1 MSQVW
6 FYIEP
11 NDNLNKRAVVELELV
26 CFTHWVHIIGRN
38 CRIFHI
44 NYHCSQPYLGC
55 VTSVADWNPFFG
67 YEDQWPIFSTTNG
80 DTKLVARGK
89 KTWGIQKW
97 GQLTSQWP
105 LFTGPWIPCFLLLFS
120 KFGRRRMV
128 DTVIDWLF
136 RVLTW
141 CLASH
146 CSYGPVCVW
155 GVLWLG
161 SWDGFQAFSH
171 YHFAKNLVFQVG
183 RFAPKLLAQSLYSN
197 IMGVAIW
204 EWEQFRPFDKLIFF

>member
-1 MSQVW
+1 M
-6 FYIEP
+6 
-11 NDNLNKRAVVELELV
+11 
-26 CFTHWVHIIGRN
+26 
-38 CRIFHI
+38 
-44 NYHCSQPYLGC
+44 
-55 VTSVADWNPFFG
+55 TSVADWNPFFG

-155 GVLWLG
+155 GVFWLE

-204 EWEQFRPFDKLIFF
+204 EWEQFRPFDKLIFFNCHWRALEW